1 MKLIIHRGTHEIGG
15 SCVELITATKRI
27 LIDFGIPLVA
37 TGNKPFDTNV
47 LKGKKIP
54 ELKEQHILPDIKGL
68 YKDEKKGI
76 DGILISHSHLDHYGF
91 LQYVNP
97 EIPIYLSKGAE
108 LLIEISNIFVP
119 TKVGKLNSK
128 IINNKKQLRIGE
140 FSVTPFLVDH
150 SAFDAFAFLIEAEGK
165 RLFYSGD
172 FRAHGRKAILFK
184 QIVKKPPQNID
195 CLLMEGSALGRE
207 DAQYKTED
215 DVEKRLEEILRE
227 RKNITF
233 LFASSQ
239 NIDRLVSAY
248 RACLKT
254 DSIFV
259 IDIYT
264 AFILDKLKQV
274 SDHIPQFN
282 WKNVRVKFLN
292 AHAKALEKAGHR
304 DLLYTYNKRKIE
316 MPEISKDKNR
326 ILMLSRD
333 NSVFPLLLN
342 KIKDVV
348 GAQIACSMWDGY
360 LSEEFRAFCK
370 GKGLTIEYIHTSG
383 HAKPEDLK
391 AFASAMEPKMLI
403 PIHTFEPERY
413 PKIFGN
419 VKILNDGEV
428 LDLDVE
434 NTLL

>member
-1 MKLIIHRGTHEIGG
+1 MKLIIHRGTKEIGG
-15 SCVELITATKRI
+15 SCVEVRTASNRI
-27 LIDFGIPLVA
+27 LIDFGIPLVSRDHQ
-37 TGNKPFDTNV
+37 PFDANL
-47 LKGKKIP
+47 LKGKTIQD
-54 ELKEQHILPDIKGL
+54 LRAQSILPDIKGL
-68 YKDEKKGI
+68 YRDEKKEI

-97 EIPIYLSKGAE
+97 EIPIYLSQGAGI
-108 LLIEISNIFVP
+108 LIDVSNIFVP
-119 TKVGKLNSK
+119 TKVGKLNTN
-128 IINNKKQLRIGE
+128 IISNKKRFKIGD
-140 FSVTPFLVDH
+140 FTVQPFLVDH

-172 FRAHGRKAILFK
+172 FRAHGRKAKLFK
-184 QIVKKPPQNID
+184 QIIERPPQNVD

-207 DAQYKTED
+207 DAQYKTEV

-239 NIDRLVSAY
+239 NIDRIVSAY

-264 AFILDKLKQV
+264 AFILDKLKKV
-274 SDHIPQFN
+274 SDRIPQFN
-282 WKNVRVKFLN
+282 WKNIRVKFIN
-292 AHAKALEKAGHR
+292 THAKALEKAGHI

-316 MPEISKDKNR
+316 MPEISRDKNR
-326 ILMLSRD
+326 ILMLARD

-348 GAQIACSMWDGY
+348 GAKIAYSMWDGY
-360 LSEEFRAFCK
+360 LSEGFRAFCK
-370 GKGLTIEYIHTSG
+370 SNELALEYIHTSG
-383 HAKPEDLK
+383 HAIKEDLK
-391 AFASAMEPKMLI
+391 SFASAINPKTLI
-403 PIHTFEPERY
+403 PIHTFEAEEY
-413 PKIFGN
+413 PVLFKN
-419 VKILNDGEV
+419 VLILKDGEEFS
-428 LDLDVE
+428 L
-434 NTLL
+434 